1 MNKRQT
7 KDDLVEVIGSGEAAS
22 LRRAAAKSKV
32 YRKQLREVNRALRLL
47 KLEYKELKS
56 LYDSK
61 SLATTDAAVPQR
73 DDGSVSPPVLGI
85 LLTQSFVW
93 NGTPQGHEYWEAVAE
108 NLRKLGEK
116 YGTYC

>member
-1 MNKRQT
+1 MNERQKT
-7 KDDLVEVIGSGEAAS
+7 DYIQVVGARELGE
-22 LRRAAAKSKV
+22 LRRLAMKTKA

-47 KLEYKELKS
+47 KLEYKELKR

-61 SLATTDAAVPQR
+61 SLDTTDTEAVPQR
-73 DDGSVSPPVLGI
+73 EDGTVSPPVLGI

-93 NGTPQGHEYWEAVAE
+93 NSTPQGHSYWEAVAE